1 MRLHDKVAIVT
12 GSARGLGKAM
22 VLKMVAEGAKV
33 VVTDINLEA
42 CQAVKAEIEAAGGT
56 ALAIKCDVTNRE
68 EVTALVEETVKAFGK
83 VDILVNNAGIT
94 RDAQMIKMTDDN
106 WDAVMNTNL
115 KSMFICSQLAS
126 QPMIQQGY
134 GRIIN
139 ISSIAGQEGNFG
151 QANYSAAK
159 AGAIGLTKTL
169 SKELGRKGITVNVV
183 APGFIM
189 SEMSAA
195 IPEKIKEQL
204 IARIPLNRAGQPE
217 EIASAVAFLAS
228 DEAAFISGQ
237 VLSVN
242 GGMYV

>member
-1 MRLHDKVAIVT
+1 MRLQDKVAIVT
-12 GSARGLGKAM
+12 GSARGLGKSM
-22 VLKMVAEGAKV
+22 VLRMVAEGAKV

-56 ALAIKCDVTNRE
+56 ALAIKCDVTNRQD
-68 EVTALVEETVKAFGK
+68 VTALVEETVAKFGRL
-83 VDILVNNAGIT
+83 DILVNNAGIT
-94 RDAQMIKMTDDN
+94 RDAQMAKMTDEN

-115 KSMFICSQLAS
+115 KSMFICSQIAS
-126 QPMIQQGY
+126 QPMVQQGY

-151 QANYSAAK
+151 QTNYSAAK
-159 AGAIGLTKTL
+159 AGAIGFTKTL
-169 SKELGRKGITVNVV
+169 CRELGRKGVTANVV
-183 APGFIM
+183 SPGFIM

-217 EIASAVAFLAS
+217 EIASAVVFLAS
-228 DEAAFISGQ
+228 DDASFITGQ

>member
-1 MRLHDKVAIVT
+1 MRLKDKVAIVT
-12 GSARGLGKAM
+12 GSARGLGKSM

-33 VVTDINLEA
+33 VVTDINEEA
-42 CQAVKAEIEAAGGT
+42 CQVVKAEIEAAGGT
-56 ALAIKCDVTNRE
+56 ALAVKCDVTNRE
-68 EVTALVEETVKAFGK
+68 QVAALVEQTVAAFGK
-83 VDILVNNAGIT
+83 LDILVNNAGIT
-94 RDAQMIKMTDDN
+94 RDAQMAKMTDEN

-126 QPMIQQGY
+126 VPMVQQGY

-151 QANYSAAK
+151 QTNYSAAK
-159 AGAIGLTKTL
+159 AGAIGFTKTL
-169 SKELGRKGITVNVV
+169 CRELGRKGVTANVV

-217 EIASAVAFLAS
+217 EIAAAVVFLAS
-228 DEAAFISGQ
+228 DEASFITGQ